1 MSTDLKTVTSGH
13 VSFAK
18 NSPLC
23 WHFSA
28 MFSAANFARRM
39 PEKFAAVDAAP
50 PASYRVPMY
59 LSVQLAARR
68 LGVSPHTIRRWTA
81 SGFLPCTRTA
91 GGHRRIKQEDID
103 ELAHLIGG
111 RNHLAARLARER
123 ELETLVAT
131 AIAVSSQLDATA
143 LLREIARQ
151 MTTLLDAHLCVI
163 SDYDPVTRTVSVRAE
178 YDDRGNRRPDTMKY
192 TLSQF
197 PMARRAIEDH
207 ESITVNVS
215 DPHADPAEVAIMR
228 RDGDKCLLI
237 LPMVHRG
244 ESIGLIE
251 VLDHQRER
259 KFSRQEMRLANAV
272 AAQAAVALHN
282 ATVFAQLKRSDRE
295 ALQLRHAIDTISG
308 GYAALHGQTSRAGV
322 LQAAADVAARA
333 LGAISCVASCS
344 GESAGASGVSAADL
358 PLPQSGSAHVI
369 VSSAPCA
376 DDAVTLTLTLGGEA
390 GDGQTELLGLVA
402 TMAAGAIGAAA
413 A

>member
-1 MSTDLKTVTSGH
+1 
-13 VSFAK
+13 
-18 NSPLC
+18 
-23 WHFSA
+23 
-28 MFSAANFARRM
+28 
-39 PEKFAAVDAAP
+39 
-50 PASYRVPMY
+50 MY

-131 AIAVSSQLDATA
+131 AIAVSSQLDAPA
-143 LLREIARQ
+143 LLREIAKQ
-151 MTTLLDAHLCVI
+151 MTTLLDAQLCVI
-163 SDYDPVTRTVSVRAE
+163 SDYEPTTRTVTVRAE
-178 YDDRGNRRPDTMKY
+178 YDDRGNRQHDNMRY

-197 PMARRAIEDH
+197 PMARRAIEEH

-237 LPMVHRG
+237 LPMVHQG

-259 KFSRQEMRLANAV
+259 KFARQEMRLANAV

-282 ATVFAQLKRSDRE
+282 ATVFAQLKRSDQD
-295 ALQLRHAIDTISG
+295 ALKLRHAIDTISA
-308 GYAALHGQTSRAGV
+308 GYGVLHGQRDRSGV

-333 LGAISCVASCS
+333 LGAISCVASCG
-344 GESAGASGVSAADL
+344 GESAGASGLSSGDQASAK
-358 PLPQSGSAHVI
+358 SGAAHVI
-369 VSSAPCA
+369 VASAPCGA
-376 DDAVTLTLTLGGEA
+376 DTVSLTLTLADDA
-390 GDGQTELLGLVA
+390 GDGQAELLGLIA
-402 TMAAGAIGAAA
+402 TMAAGAVLAAA
-413 A
+413 G

>member
-1 MSTDLKTVTSGH
+1 
-13 VSFAK
+13 
-18 NSPLC
+18 
-23 WHFSA
+23 
-28 MFSAANFARRM
+28 
-39 PEKFAAVDAAP
+39 
-50 PASYRVPMY
+50 MY

-131 AIAVSSQLDATA
+131 AVAVSSQLADTS

-151 MTTLLDAHLCVI
+151 MTTLLDAHICVI
-163 SDYDPVTRTVSVRAE
+163 SDYDPATRTVSVRAE
-178 YDDRGNRRPDTMKY
+178 YDDRGNRRQDTMQY

-237 LPMVHRG
+237 LPMVHQG
-244 ESIGLIE
+244 QSVGLIE

-282 ATVFAQLKRSDRE
+282 ATVFAQLKRSDQD
-295 ALQLRHAIDTISG
+295 ALTLRHAVRTISD
-308 GYAALHGQTSRAGV
+308 GYGRLHGQSSVAAV
-322 LQAAADVAARA
+322 LQAAAEVSAQAF
-333 LGAISCVASCS
+333 GAISCVASR
-344 GESAGASGVSAADL
+344 GAESAGASGLL
-358 PLPQSGSAHVI
+358 PGDQQTAQSGAAHVI
-369 VSSAPCA
+369 VAAAPC
-376 DDAVTLTLTLGGEA
+376 DGDEVRLMLTLA
-390 GDGQTELLGLVA
+390 GDAGEGEPELLELVA
-402 TMAAGAIGAAA
+402 TMAAGAIAAV
-413 A
+413 

>member
-1 MSTDLKTVTSGH
+1 
-13 VSFAK
+13 
-18 NSPLC
+18 
-23 WHFSA
+23 
-28 MFSAANFARRM
+28 
-39 PEKFAAVDAAP
+39 
-50 PASYRVPMY
+50 MY

-131 AIAVSSQLDATA
+131 AVAVSSQLDATA

-151 MTTLLDAHLCVI
+151 MTTLLDAHLCVV
-163 SDYDPVTRTVSVRAE
+163 SDYDPATRVVSVRAE
-178 YDDRGNRRPDTMKY
+178 YDDRGNRQPDTMKY

-207 ESITVNVS
+207 ETITVNVS

-237 LPMVHRG
+237 LPMVHQG
-244 ESIGLIE
+244 EAIGLIE

-259 KFSRQEMRLANAV
+259 KFSRQELRLANAV
-272 AAQAAVALHN
+272 AAQAAVAMHN
-282 ATVFAQLKRSDRE
+282 ATVFAQLRRSDRD
-295 ALQLRHAIDTISG
+295 ALQLRHAIDTISA
-308 GYAALHGQTSRAGV
+308 GYDALHGQPDAAHVLQVAAGV
-322 LQAAADVAARA
+322 AAQA
-333 LGAISCVASCS
+333 LGAISCVASCR
-344 GESAGASGVSAADL
+344 GESAGASGL
-358 PLPQSGSAHVI
+358 PPGGQSLPQSGSAHVI
-369 VSSAPCA
+369 VSAAPCGG
-376 DDAVTLTLTLGGEA
+376 DALTLTLTLAGEA
-390 GDGQTELLGLVA
+390 GEGQPELLGLVA
-402 TMAAGAIGAAA
+402 TLSAGAIGSLQG
-413 A
+413 

>member
-1 MSTDLKTVTSGH
+1 
-13 VSFAK
+13 
-18 NSPLC
+18 
-23 WHFSA
+23 
-28 MFSAANFARRM
+28 
-39 PEKFAAVDAAP
+39 
-50 PASYRVPMY
+50 MY

-103 ELAHLIGG
+103 ELSHLIGG

-131 AIAVSSQLDATA
+131 AVAVSSQLDATA

-151 MTTLLDAHLCVI
+151 MTTLMDAHLCVI
-163 SDYDPVTRTVSVRAE
+163 SDYDRVTRSVSVRAE
-178 YDDRGNRRPDTMKY
+178 YDDRGNRQPDTMKY

-197 PMARRAIEDH
+197 PMARRAIEEH
-207 ESITVNVS
+207 ESVTVNVS
-215 DPHADPAEVAIMR
+215 DPHADPAEVAILR

-237 LPMVHRG
+237 LPMVHQG

-282 ATVFAQLKRSDRE
+282 ATVFAQLKRSDQE
-295 ALQLRHAIDTISG
+295 ALTLRHAIDTISE
-308 GYAALHGQTSRAGV
+308 GYEALHTAHERAGV
-322 LQAAADVAARA
+322 LRAAADVAARA
-333 LGAISCVASCS
+333 LNAISCVASC
-344 GESAGASGVSAADL
+344 GGDSAGASGVAPGDQA
-358 PLPQSGSAHVI
+358 LPQNGSAHVI
-369 VSSAPCA
+369 VASAPCG
-376 DDAVTLTLTLGGEA
+376 DDLVTLTLTLGGEA
-390 GDGQTELLGLVA
+390 GEGQTELLSLVA
-402 TMAAGAIGAAA
+402 TMAAGAMRTGCAA
-413 A
+413 

>member
-1 MSTDLKTVTSGH
+1 
-13 VSFAK
+13 
-18 NSPLC
+18 
-23 WHFSA
+23 
-28 MFSAANFARRM
+28 
-39 PEKFAAVDAAP
+39 
-50 PASYRVPMY
+50 MY

-103 ELAHLIGG
+103 ELTHLIGG
-111 RNHLAARLARER
+111 RNHLAARIARER

-131 AIAVSSQLDATA
+131 AIAVSSQLDVTA
-143 LLREIARQ
+143 LLREVARQ
-151 MTTLLDAHLCVI
+151 MTTLLDAHLCVV
-163 SDYDPVTRTVSVRAE
+163 SDYDPATRTVSVRAE

-192 TLSQF
+192 TLNQF
-197 PMARRAIEDH
+197 PMARRAIEGH

-237 LPMVHRG
+237 LPMVHQG

-282 ATVFAQLKRSDRE
+282 ATVFAQLKRSDQD
-295 ALQLRHAIDTISG
+295 ALTLRHAIETIAT
-308 GYAALHGQTSRAGV
+308 GYGRLHAQTSVAGV
-322 LQAAADVAARA
+322 LQAAAEISARA
-333 LGAISCVASCS
+333 LGAIACVASHG
-344 GESAGASGVSAADL
+344 GESAGASGVRPGDQAV
-358 PLPQSGSAHVI
+358 PQTGAAHVI
-369 VSSAPCA
+369 VASAPC
-376 DDAVTLTLTLGGEA
+376 DGSEVVLTLTLAVSAGE
-390 GDGQTELLGLVA
+390 GHVELLGLVA
-402 TMAAGAIGAAA
+402 TMAAGAVGAIGG
-413 A
+413 

>member
-1 MSTDLKTVTSGH
+1 
-13 VSFAK
+13 
-18 NSPLC
+18 
-23 WHFSA
+23 
-28 MFSAANFARRM
+28 
-39 PEKFAAVDAAP
+39 
-50 PASYRVPMY
+50 MY
-59 LSVQLAARR
+59 LSVQYAARR

-131 AIAVSSQLDATA
+131 AVAVSSQLDAGA
-143 LLREIARQ
+143 LLREIAKQ

-163 SDYDPVTRTVSVRAE
+163 SDYDPATRTVSVRAE
-178 YDDRGNRRPDTMKY
+178 YDDRGNRQQDTMQY
-192 TLSQF
+192 TLGQF
-197 PMARRAIEDH
+197 PMARRAIEQH

-237 LPMVHRG
+237 LPMVHQG
-244 ESIGLIE
+244 QSIGLIE

-282 ATVFAQLKRSDRE
+282 ATVFAQLTRSDQDT
-295 ALQLRHAIDTISG
+295 LTLRHAIETIST
-308 GYAALHGQTSRAGV
+308 GYRTLHGQAAPAGV
-322 LQAAADVAARA
+322 LQAAAEISAQA
-333 LGAISCVASCS
+333 LGAISCVASYA
-344 GESAGASGVSAADL
+344 GTSAGASGLRPADQAL
-358 PLPQSGSAHVI
+358 AQTGSAHVI
-369 VSSAPCA
+369 VAAAPCGETE
-376 DDAVTLTLTLGGEA
+376 VTLTTTLGSDA
-390 GDGQTELLGLVA
+390 GDGQTELLALVA
-402 TMAAGAIGAAA
+402 TMAAGAIARLPA
-413 A
+413 

>member
-1 MSTDLKTVTSGH
+1 
-13 VSFAK
+13 
-18 NSPLC
+18 
-23 WHFSA
+23 
-28 MFSAANFARRM
+28 
-39 PEKFAAVDAAP
+39 
-50 PASYRVPMY
+50 MY

-131 AIAVSSQLDATA
+131 AIAVSSQLDVPA
-143 LLREIARQ
+143 LLREVAKQ

-163 SDYDPVTRTVSVRAE
+163 SDYEPTTRTVTVRAE
-178 YDDRGNRRPDTMKY
+178 YDDVGNRRQDTMTY

-237 LPMVHRG
+237 LPMVHQG
-244 ESIGLIE
+244 QSIGLIE

-272 AAQAAVALHN
+272 AAQAAVARPQRHRVRATHAQRPGRCSRCGTPSRPISAGYATLH
-282 ATVFAQLKRSDRE
+282 AQTTAAGGPAGRRRGRGAGARRHLLRG
-295 ALQLRHAIDTISG
+295 QLRRRERRRLR
-308 GYAALHGQTSRAGV
+308 AAPRRPGRPRPGLHT
-322 LQAAADVAARA
+322 
-333 LGAISCVASCS
+333 
-344 GESAGASGVSAADL
+344 
-358 PLPQSGSAHVI
+358 
-369 VSSAPCA
+369 
-376 DDAVTLTLTLGGEA
+376 
-390 GDGQTELLGLVA
+390 
-402 TMAAGAIGAAA
+402 
-413 A
+413 

>member
-1 MSTDLKTVTSGH
+1 MDPRTCL
-13 VSFAK
+13 FAA
-18 NSPLC
+18 LLR
-23 WHFSA
+23 
-28 MFSAANFARRM
+28 AASEVENFAGARGT
-39 PEKFAAVDAAP
+39 KFAHLTLARDRGYGV
-50 PASYRVPMY
+50 RMY

-81 SGFLPCTRTA
+81 SGFLPCMRTA

-131 AIAVSSQLDATA
+131 AVAVSSQLDAAA
-143 LLREIARQ
+143 LLRDIARH

-163 SDYDPVTRTVSVRAE
+163 SDYEPTTRTVTVRAE
-178 YDDRGNRRPDTMKY
+178 YDDRGNRQQDTMQY

-197 PMARRAIEDH
+197 PMARQAIEDH

-237 LPMVHRG
+237 LPMVHQG
-244 ESIGLIE
+244 QSIGLIE

-282 ATVFAQLKRSDRE
+282 ATVFAQLTRSDKD
-295 ALQLRHAIDTISG
+295 AQALRHAVETIST
-308 GYAALHGQTSRAGV
+308 GYRTLHGEVSAAGV
-322 LQAAADVAARA
+322 LQAAAETSARA
-333 LGAISCVASCS
+333 LGAISCVASY
-344 GESAGASGVSAADL
+344 GGASAGACGLRPAD
-358 PLPQSGSAHVI
+358 QAQAQTGSAHVI
-369 VSSAPCA
+369 VAAAPCA
-376 DDAVTLTLTLGGEA
+376 EAEVTLTMTLGSDA
-390 GDGQTELLGLVA
+390 GDGQAELLALVA
-402 TMAAGAIGAAA
+402 TMAAGAIERLPA
-413 A
+413 

>member
-1 MSTDLKTVTSGH
+1 
-13 VSFAK
+13 
-18 NSPLC
+18 
-23 WHFSA
+23 
-28 MFSAANFARRM
+28 
-39 PEKFAAVDAAP
+39 
-50 PASYRVPMY
+50 MY

-131 AIAVSSQLDATA
+131 AVAVSSQLDAPA
-143 LLREIARQ
+143 LLREIAKQ
-151 MTTLLDAHLCVI
+151 MTTLLDAHLCVV
-163 SDYDPVTRTVSVRAE
+163 SDYEPTTRTVSVRAE
-178 YDDRGNRRPDTMKY
+178 YDDRGNRQQDTMKY

-197 PMARRAIEDH
+197 PMARRAIENH

-237 LPMVHRG
+237 LPMVHQG
-244 ESIGLIE
+244 QSIGLIE

-282 ATVFAQLKRSDRE
+282 ATVFAQLTRSDQD
-295 ALQLRHAIDTISG
+295 ALALRHAIQTISA
-308 GYAALHGQTSRAGV
+308 GYATLHAQTSSAGV
-322 LQAAADVAARA
+322 LQAAAEVSAQA
-333 LGAISCVASCS
+333 LGAISCVASCA
-344 GESAGASGVSAADL
+344 GESAGASGLRPGDQAMA
-358 PLPQSGSAHVI
+358 QTGSAHVI
-369 VSSAPCA
+369 VASAPCDGA
-376 DDAVTLTLTLGGEA
+376 EVALTLTLGGDA
-390 GDGQTELLGLVA
+390 GDGQAELLGLVA
-402 TMAAGAIGAAA
+402 TMAAGAIRSARA
-413 A
+413 

>member
-1 MSTDLKTVTSGH
+1 
-13 VSFAK
+13 
-18 NSPLC
+18 
-23 WHFSA
+23 
-28 MFSAANFARRM
+28 
-39 PEKFAAVDAAP
+39 
-50 PASYRVPMY
+50 MY

-103 ELAHLIGG
+103 ELSHLIGG

-143 LLREIARQ
+143 LLREIAKQ

-163 SDYDPVTRTVSVRAE
+163 SDYEPVTRTVSVRAE
-178 YDDRGNRRPDTMKY
+178 YDDLGNRRQDTMKY

-215 DPHADPAEVAIMR
+215 DPHADAAEVAIMR

-237 LPMVHRG
+237 LPMVHQG
-244 ESIGLIE
+244 QSIGLIE

-282 ATVFAQLKRSDRE
+282 ATVFAQLKRSDQDVL
-295 ALQLRHAIDTISG
+295 ALRHAIETIST
-308 GYAALHGQTSRAGV
+308 GYGPLHTQTTTAGV
-322 LQAAADVAARA
+322 LQAAADVSAQA
-333 LGAISCVASCS
+333 LGAISCVASCR
-344 GESAGASGVSAADL
+344 GESAGASGL
-358 PLPQSGSAHVI
+358 PSGAQALTQTGAAHVI
-369 VSSAPCA
+369 VSSAPCGDGEVA
-376 DDAVTLTLTLGGEA
+376 LTLTLGGDA
-390 GDGQTELLGLVA
+390 GDGQAELLGLIA
-402 TMAAGAIGAAA
+402 TMAAGAISRGDS
-413 A
+413 

>member
-1 MSTDLKTVTSGH
+1 
-13 VSFAK
+13 
-18 NSPLC
+18 
-23 WHFSA
+23 
-28 MFSAANFARRM
+28 
-39 PEKFAAVDAAP
+39 
-50 PASYRVPMY
+50 MY

-103 ELAHLIGG
+103 ELSHLIGG

-131 AIAVSSQLDATA
+131 AVAVSSQLDATA
-143 LLREIARQ
+143 LLREIAKQ

-163 SDYDPVTRTVSVRAE
+163 SDYDQAARRVSVRAE
-178 YDDRGNRRPDTMKY
+178 YDNLGNRHPDTMTY

-207 ESITVNVS
+207 ESITINAS

-237 LPMVHRG
+237 LPMVHQG
-244 ESIGLIE
+244 QSIGLIE

-259 KFSRQEMRLANAV
+259 KFGRQEMRLAHAV

-282 ATVFAQLKRSDRE
+282 ATVFAQLTRSDKD
-295 ALQLRHAIDTISG
+295 ALALRHAIETISA
-308 GYAALHGQTSRAGV
+308 GYATLHAQTTTAGV
-322 LQAAADVAARA
+322 LQTAAEISARA
-333 LGAISCVASCS
+333 LGAISCVASCC
-344 GESAGASGVSAADL
+344 GESAGASGLRAGDPAT
-358 PLPQSGSAHVI
+358 QTGAAHVI
-369 VSSAPCA
+369 VSSAPCGDSEVA
-376 DDAVTLTLTLGGEA
+376 LTLTLGGDA
-390 GDGQTELLGLVA
+390 GDGQAELLGLIA
-402 TMAAGAIGAAA
+402 TMAAGATGSAAS
-413 A
+413 

>member
-1 MSTDLKTVTSGH
+1 
-13 VSFAK
+13 
-18 NSPLC
+18 
-23 WHFSA
+23 
-28 MFSAANFARRM
+28 
-39 PEKFAAVDAAP
+39 
-50 PASYRVPMY
+50 MY

-103 ELAHLIGG
+103 ELSHLIGG

-131 AIAVSSQLDATA
+131 AIAVSSQLDVTA
-143 LLREIARQ
+143 LLREVAKQ

-163 SDYDPVTRTVSVRAE
+163 SDYDPVTRRVTVRAE
-178 YDDRGNRRPDTMKY
+178 YDDVGNRHQDTMTY

-207 ESITVNVS
+207 ESITINVS

-237 LPMVHRG
+237 LPMVHQG
-244 ESIGLIE
+244 QSIGLIE

-282 ATVFAQLKRSDRE
+282 ATVFAQLRRSDRD
-295 ALQLRHAIDTISG
+295 ALTLRHAIETISS
-308 GYAALHGQTSRAGV
+308 GYGTLHRQTGAIAV
-322 LQAAADVAARA
+322 LQAAAEVSARA
-333 LGAISCVASCS
+333 LGAISCVASCR
-344 GESAGASGVSAADL
+344 GESAGASGLRPGEQATAR
-358 PLPQSGSAHVI
+358 SGAAHVI
-369 VSSAPCA
+369 VASAPCGR
-376 DDAVTLTLTLGGEA
+376 DEVTLTLTLSGDA

-402 TMAAGAIGAAA
+402 TMAAGALGSCDPD
-413 A
+413 